1 MQRPPLSLADR
12 IEAFGKLRPADAAT
26 AATLSEMLR
35 PREALGGLKS
45 AARRAAAPTPTAPV
59 QVAADA
65 LSAKR
70 PDATSSQPV
79 AAPLPKTDELPP
91 AGTTKVT
98 PLERRPFA
106 RPTMAVAGSL
116 TPVGGAPRSREPPPL
131 IAPNQTRAILAT
143 LVARPHAG
151 LAIDVPALLD
161 KIERGVPLDAL
172 PRREVWSVRRGV
184 QLLVDCSAAVTPISH
199 DIETIERR
207 LINILGKE
215 RLDHLYFAGCPS
227 RGCGAGDRSTW
238 KSWKPSATG
247 APVIALTDLGCAGVT
262 SNDDWASAAEWS
274 RFAQAV
280 RAAGSTIVALLP
292 YPVHRVPLA
301 LARSVTVVPWNESLS
316 AARVRRILADASS
329 HVHA

>member
-1 MQRPPLSLADR
+1 MRRPPLSLGDR

-26 AATLSEMLR
+26 AAALTEMLR
-35 PREALGGLKS
+35 PREAQGGLKS
-45 AARRAAAPTPTAPV
+45 AARRAAAPTPAAPTP
-59 QVAADA
+59 ATGDSLSGKRADTV
-65 LSAKR
+65 
-70 PDATSSQPV
+70 PDRPV
-79 AAPLPKTDELPP
+79 ATPPPPTDELPP

-98 PLERRPFA
+98 PLPRRPFA
-106 RPTMAVAGSL
+106 RPTTPGSSSLAPSAGAS
-116 TPVGGAPRSREPPPL
+116 TSRVPPPL
-131 IAPNQTRAILAT
+131 IAANQTRAILAT
-143 LVARPHAG
+143 LVARPHEG
-151 LAIDVPALLD
+151 LAIDVSALLD

-184 QLLVDCSAAVTPISH
+184 QLLVDCSAAVMPISS

-207 LINILGKE
+207 LIGILGKE

-274 RFAQAV
+274 RFAQLV
-280 RAAGSTIVALLP
+280 RAAGSTVVALLP
-292 YPVHRVPLA
+292 YPVHRVPIA
-301 LARSVTVVPWNESLS
+301 LARSITVVPWNESLS

-329 HVHA
+329 HVHS